1 MLIANFNS
9 NVVNM
14 IKLVKLLAIPMMQA
28 TTILLQLLEYQFA
41 LFFVLFLSS
50 MLHFHFVCQHKFFCC
65 EIENSSNLLAIPTLR
80 PTTMPRQFLVSLSG
94 VSFVFSSSLM
104 RSSCFPGFYYI
115 FFSGTETGRSQ
126 RRSVKRKKRVEQ
138 KNELTACKLFLH
150 NQEFVPLFC

>member
-41 LFFVLFLSS
+41 LIFVLFLSS
-50 MLHFHFVCQHKFFCC
+50 MPHFIFVCQHKFFCC
-65 EIENSSNLLAIPTLR
+65 EIENSSNLLALPTLR

-104 RSSCFPGFYYI
+104 LFSCLPGLLLHILFRHRN
-115 FFSGTETGRSQ
+115 G
-126 RRSVKRKKRVEQ
+126 KKSKKIRQ
-138 KNELTACKLFLH
+138 KKKESRAEERTDRL
-150 NQEFVPLFC
+150 